1 MNHKLLSLSSL
12 SHLFHQDVA
21 IGYLLFKIPYLIL
34 FLPKQCV
41 CIIVPLYS
49 GTFLNTEK
57 PGMLKC
63 VDMSDLL
70 KLS

>member
-34 FLPKQCV
+34 FLPKHV

-49 GTFLNTEK
+49 GTFVNIEK
-57 PGMLKC
+57 SGILKC
-63 VDMSDLL
+63 VDMSNLL